1 MRWCAG
7 ALVLDRC
14 FAGVLPAEQP
24 QPTARVNIGVAHRAQ
39 PVVEQS
45 LKAALRFARNDKA

>member
-1 MRWCAG
+1 MRSCAG